1 LHCCT
6 RLKSISGYARTL
18 RVQAIGRKNW
28 EFLGSAGSGPRAAVL
43 FTILA
48 GAKRHHREPWAYL
61 RDVLLR
67 LSAGE
72 TDLEALLPDRWAAS
86 HPEHVLQ
93 HRLDE
98 SRRKA
103 ARQKERRRAA
113 ARPRA

>member
-1 LHCCT
+1 
-6 RLKSISGYARTL
+6 
-18 RVQAIGRKNW
+18 
-28 EFLGSAGSGPRAAVL
+28 VL

-48 GAKRHHREPWAYL
+48 GAKRHRLEPWAYL

-72 TDLEALLPDRWAAS
+72 TELESLLPDRWSAS
-86 HPEHVLQ
+86 HPECVLE

-103 ARQKERRRAA
+103 APQKVRRERRRAKSGPNA
-113 ARPRA
+113 